1 MTPEA
6 IQENFAY
13 EFDAIRK
20 NALANPNLYNGRYT
34 QKNRKDAYIEFLM
47 DLLVK
52 STKLSCINLWK
63 L

>member
-34 QKNRKDAYIEFLM
+34 QKNSKDAYIAWLM
-47 DLLVK
+47 DVLVK
-52 STKLSCINLWK
+52 STQLS
-63 L
+63 